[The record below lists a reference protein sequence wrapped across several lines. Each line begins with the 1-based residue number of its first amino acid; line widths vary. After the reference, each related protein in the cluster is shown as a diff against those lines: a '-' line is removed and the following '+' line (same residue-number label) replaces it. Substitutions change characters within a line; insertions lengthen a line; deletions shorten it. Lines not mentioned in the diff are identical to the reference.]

1 MQRANRIVH
10 TTLGTGIISFFMAMI
25 HWPMLL
31 FAWQFESDRRFQQE
45 LEKAPEV
52 VLNTASF
59 GWHSAIFVFSICCLV
74 SWMVLLYAHAG
85 KGPGRLRRTGDMC
98 KMRVLRLVACKRFH
112 VPRERASQVRSL
124 EELLMDG
131 RREEY
136 SQAISNFARSCLVQP
151 EIARVELR
159 RSWAGFN
166 GWAAVPSTEEGEYRK
181 EFLLFG
187 LLHGLL
193 GFARGLLWREN
204 FPHTWGILGSE
215 VAKQRGLRFFHDYLK
230 HRGWEVDGAHTA
242 LDKPFLTY
250 DWHMSL
256 SSVLQAVLWIL
267 VFVSLLGELRNQ
279 KMMSQMC
286 SFLAGAV
293 AVASGL
299 SVLVPSYAKLTDFPR
314 YFEGCGQEFDSLM
327 NSTVSGILGMMFAV
341 PLGLQVFG
349 VLVAIPISAV
359 RGLWF
364 VMIRPKMRSN
374 RILHAAMWLVACLI
388 PFVVLFPLR
397 FGNQLTEDSW
407 SQYIIGAFWL
417 TPAMTIIS
425 AGKYRGETWFYFV
438 FITLYCVLLAIFLYH
453 QSQIMKID
461 VQQVVRHF
469 DFPWLWSLM
478 HSDFCLTSVIITDLV
493 CLVLGNQEGIEESD
507 ENKDE
512 EQHTELEM
520 SKTCIA
526 VSQPAFAVT
535 DEIRNLSGFQNES
548 VEEGLTMVTFDS
560 EISARAAANQTLTHG
575 RLVHSSSLFRPVN
588 SH

>member
-1 MQRANRIVH
+1 
-10 TTLGTGIISFFMAMI
+10 
-25 HWPMLL
+25 
-31 FAWQFESDRRFQQE
+31 
-45 LEKAPEV
+45 
-52 VLNTASF
+52 
-59 GWHSAIFVFSICCLV
+59 
-74 SWMVLLYAHAG
+74 
-85 KGPGRLRRTGDMC
+85 MC
-98 KMRVLRLVACKRFH
+98 KMRLLRLVACRRFH
-112 VPRERASQVRSL
+112 VPRERAYQVRSL

-131 RREEY
+131 RREEDP
-136 SQAISNFARSCLVQP
+136 QAISNFARSCLVQP

-159 RSWAGFN
+159 RSWAGFD

-193 GFARGLLWREN
+193 GFARDLLWRES

-215 VAKQRGLRFFHDYLK
+215 VAKQRGLRLFHDYLK
-230 HRGWEVDGAHTA
+230 QGGWEVDGAHTA
-242 LDKPFLTY
+242 LDEPFLTF

-267 VFVSLLGELRNQ
+267 VFASLLEELRNQ
-279 KMMSQMC
+279 KTMSQVY

-299 SVLVPSYAKLTDFPR
+299 SVLVPNYARLTDFPQ
-314 YFEGCGQEFDSLM
+314 YFEGCGPEFDSLM
-327 NSTVSGILGMMFAV
+327 NFTASGIFGMMFAV

-349 VLVAIPISAV
+349 VLLTIPISAV

-374 RILHAAMWLVACLI
+374 RILHAAMWLVAFLI
-388 PFVVLFPLR
+388 PFVDLFPLR
-397 FGNQLTEDSW
+397 FCNQLTEDSE
-407 SQYIIGAFWL
+407 SQNIIFAFWL
-417 TPAMTIIS
+417 FPAMTIIC
-425 AGKYRGETWFYFV
+425 AGEYRGETWFYFGWLTV
-438 FITLYCVLLAIFLYH
+438 YCGLVGYFLYH
-453 QSQIMKID
+453 QSQIMNIG
-461 VQQVVRHF
+461 VQQVVRYL
-469 DFPWLWSLM
+469 DLPRLWSLM

-507 ENKDE
+507 ENEDE
-512 EQHTELEM
+512 EQHSELEM

-526 VSQPAFAVT
+526 VSQPALAVT
-535 DEIRNLSGFQNES
+535 DEIRNLTGFQNES